1 MPKQIKD
8 FELKENINGLEDLLV
23 QDSNGI
29 TKRIKASKLM
39 DEIDLSNYYTRAEV
53 NDLLSNIDMS
63 VAMADYYNKEA
74 IDNLLAN
81 KANASDIQNLATK
94 EELNDKANTSHR
106 HIQADILDL
115 SVPTK
120 VSQLTNDSGFI
131 SSIPDEY
138 ITESELNAKGY
149 LTEHQD
155 IAGKADINHIHS
167 YNDLLDKPTIPNLD
181 GYATETFVTNKI
193 AEANLGGGGGEID
206 LSGYATKEELNTKAN
221 KTDLNGYA
229 TISFVNNAIEKIDGT
244 NILTFTSLTD
254 FQNYT
259 PKSSDVGKC
268 VIINKGEYELSN
280 THYDW
285 SISTS
290 TSGIYLN
297 ITNKDEIN
305 YAMFG
310 CELDGVTDDTQGMLK
325 AHAYSNENKVLLKN
339 TSGTIYKADNTI
351 LKVKWDMDLSG
362 STILVKD
369 NNCEG
374 MYQIVNDTE
383 TIYGY
388 TNKIDK
394 SYLRQGTSQFPMT
407 DNSLPANCVIH
418 MSDGNA
424 WATRNDNGNI
434 YTEKRYELMFHH
446 AFGIC
451 SGNLITNWNDDNTK
465 LTFNYSKYNERT
477 LIIKGCKI
485 RIETTGTVY
494 ICIFDCRRH
503 NTIIKDV
510 FIDAKPSSIISGTS
524 GFKNAPIQLKDCYN
538 IKIENVS
545 GTNIAGNEST
555 HSGSGYTLRL
565 INVYK
570 CVLDNININGFWGAT
585 GMNCVKDITIQNSTL
600 NRIDVHMYCT
610 EINVRDTTIYDWG
623 ICIGYGTGTVTANNV
638 KFINLKRPNMGNRFL
653 IDFNNTYGNF
663 FTGDITLRDCEMIT
677 DGNDMSIVK
686 IDFINNNTP
695 TRSEVKLPNVNI
707 YNLKAINISSDNATL
722 FMFSLAGTSDYST
735 AETKIKQARYYNF
748 EDISFYNLSNVKQ
761 DISMFYDSTSKDMYS
776 TEINPKVSI
785 KNVGFTTSISKTG
798 ILSNATII
806 KYSEELLD
814 SVNNFNMVTLT
825 QSEYDALST
834 KDSNT
839 LYIIKG

>member
-1 MPKQIKD
+1 MSGIYIKD
-8 FELKENINGLEDLLV
+8 LDKKNNIDGTESILI
-23 QDSNGI
+23 QDSNG
-29 TKRIKASKLM
+29 TKQLDINILLNNNNNNV
-39 DEIDLSNYYTRAEV
+39 DIDLSDYATK
-53 NDLLSNIDMS
+53 NDLN
-63 VAMADYYNKEA
+63 
-74 IDNLLAN
+74 N
-81 KANASDIQNLATK
+81 KADKAHTHTTSDITNL
-94 EELNDKANTSHR
+94 S
-106 HIQADILDL
+106 I
-115 SVPTK
+115 PTK
-120 VSQLTNDSGFI
+120 TSELTNDSNFLK
-131 SSIPDEY
+131 SIPSEY
-138 ITESELNAKGY
+138 ITESELSSA
-149 LTEHQD
+149 
-155 IAGKADINHIHS
+155 
-167 YNDLLDKPTIPNLD
+167 
-181 GYATETFVTNKI
+181 
-193 AEANLGGGGGEID
+193 
-206 LSGYATKEELNTKAN
+206 LSTKAN

-229 TISFVNNAIEKIDGT
+229 TTSFVNNAIEKIDGT
-244 NILTFTSLTD
+244 NLLTFTSLTD

-259 PKSSDVGKC
+259 PTSSDVGKR

-310 CELDGVTDDTQGMLK
+310 CALDGITDDTQGMLK

-339 TSGTIYKADNTI
+339 NSGTIYKADNTI

-369 NNCEG
+369 NNCED

-383 TIYGY
+383 TVYGY

-424 WATRNDNGNI
+424 WATRNDDGNI

-451 SGNLITNWNDDNTK
+451 SGSLIADWNDDNTK

-477 LIIKGCKI
+477 LMIKGCKI
-485 RIETTGTVY
+485 RIETTGAVY

-524 GFKNAPIQLKDCYN
+524 KFKNAPIQLKDCYN

-555 HSGSGYTLRL
+555 HRGSGYTLRL

-623 ICIGYGTGTVTANNV
+623 MCIGYGTGTVTANNV
-638 KFINLKRPNMGNRFL
+638 KFINLERPNMGNRFL

-663 FTGDITLRDCEMIT
+663 FTGDVTLRDCEMIT

-707 YNLKAINISSDNATL
+707 YNLKAINIGSDNATL
-722 FMFSLAGTSDYST
+722 FMFDLAGISDYST
-735 AETKIKQARYYNF
+735 TETKIKQARYYNF
-748 EDISFYNLSNVKQ
+748 EDISFYNLSDVKQ
-761 DISMFYDSTSKDMYS
+761 EISMFYDSTSKDMYS
-776 TEINPKVSI
+776 TEINPKVLI

-806 KYSEELLD
+806 KYSEESL
-814 SVNNFNMVTLT
+814 
-825 QSEYDALST
+825 
-834 KDSNT
+834 
-839 LYIIKG
+839 

>member
-1 MPKQIKD
+1 MSGIHIKD
-8 FELKENINGLEDLLV
+8 LDKKNNIDGTESILI
-23 QDSNGI
+23 QDSNG
-29 TKRIKASKLM
+29 TKQVDI
-39 DEIDLSNYYTRAEV
+39 NT
-53 NDLLSNIDMS
+53 LLN
-63 VAMADYYNKEA
+63 
-74 IDNLLAN
+74 N
-81 KANASDIQNLATK
+81 KADKVHTHTTSDITNL
-94 EELNDKANTSHR
+94 S
-106 HIQADILDL
+106 I
-115 SVPTK
+115 PTK
-120 VSQLTNDSGFI
+120 TSELTNDSNF
-131 SSIPDEY
+131 
-138 ITESELNAKGY
+138 
-149 LTEHQD
+149 
-155 IAGKADINHIHS
+155 
-167 YNDLLDKPTIPNLD
+167 
-181 GYATETFVTNKI
+181 
-193 AEANLGGGGGEID
+193 
-206 LSGYATKEELNTKAN
+206 LS
-221 KTDLNGYA
+221 
-229 TISFVNNAIEKIDGT
+229 
-244 NILTFTSLTD
+244 ILTFTSLTD

-259 PKSSDVGKC
+259 PTSSDVGKR

-310 CELDGVTDDTQGMLK
+310 CALDGITDDTQGMLK

-383 TIYGY
+383 TVYGY
-388 TNKIDK
+388 TKKIDK

-424 WATRNDNGNI
+424 WATRNDAGHI
-434 YTEKRYELMFHH
+434 YTENRYELMFHH

-451 SGNLITNWNDDNTK
+451 SGSLIADWNNDNTK

-485 RIETTGTVY
+485 RIETTGNIY
-494 ICIFDCRRH
+494 MCIFDCRRH

-524 GFKNAPIQLKDCYN
+524 KFKNAPIQLKDCYN

-623 ICIGYGTGTVTANNV
+623 MCFGYGTGTVTANNV

-653 IDFNNTYGNF
+653 IELNNTYGNF

-686 IDFINNNTP
+686 INFINNNTP

-735 AETKIKQARYYNF
+735 IQTKIKQARYYNF
-748 EDISFYNLSNVKQ
+748 EDISFYNLSDVKQ

-776 TEINPKVSI
+776 TEINPKVLI

-806 KYSEELLD
+806 KYSEELL
-814 SVNNFNMVTLT
+814 
-825 QSEYDALST
+825 
-834 KDSNT
+834 
-839 LYIIKG
+839 

>member
-1 MPKQIKD
+1 M
-8 FELKENINGLEDLLV
+8 
-23 QDSNGI
+23 
-29 TKRIKASKLM
+29 
-39 DEIDLSNYYTRAEV
+39 
-53 NDLLSNIDMS
+53 
-63 VAMADYYNKEA
+63 
-74 IDNLLAN
+74 
-81 KANASDIQNLATK
+81 
-94 EELNDKANTSHR
+94 
-106 HIQADILDL
+106 
-115 SVPTK
+115 
-120 VSQLTNDSGFI
+120 
-131 SSIPDEY
+131 
-138 ITESELNAKGY
+138 
-149 LTEHQD
+149 
-155 IAGKADINHIHS
+155 
-167 YNDLLDKPTIPNLD
+167 
-181 GYATETFVTNKI
+181 
-193 AEANLGGGGGEID
+193 
-206 LSGYATKEELNTKAN
+206 
-221 KTDLNGYA
+221 
-229 TISFVNNAIEKIDGT
+229 
-244 NILTFTSLTD
+244 
-254 FQNYT
+254 
-259 PKSSDVGKC
+259 
-268 VIINKGEYELSN
+268 
-280 THYDW
+280 
-285 SISTS
+285 
-290 TSGIYLN
+290 N
-297 ITNKDEIN
+297 ITNKDEVN

-310 CELDGVTDDTQGMLK
+310 CALDGVTDDTQGMLK
-325 AHAYSNENKVLLKN
+325 AHAYSNTNKVLFKN
-339 TSGTIYKADNTI
+339 NSGTIYKADDTI

-369 NNCEG
+369 NNCEN

-383 TIYGY
+383 TVYGY

-424 WATRNDNGNI
+424 WATRNDDGNT

-451 SGNLITNWNDDNTK
+451 SGSLIADWNDDNTK

-485 RIETTGTVY
+485 RIETTGDVY

-524 GFKNAPIQLKDCYN
+524 RFKNAPIQLKDCYN

-555 HSGSGYTLRL
+555 HRGSGYTLRL

-623 ICIGYGTGTVTANNV
+623 MCIGYGTGTVTANNV
-638 KFINLKRPNMGNRFL
+638 KFINLERPNMGNRFL

-663 FTGDITLRDCEMIT
+663 FTGDVTLRDCEMIT

-707 YNLKAINISSDNATL
+707 YNLKAINIGSDNATL
-722 FMFSLAGTSDYST
+722 FMFDLAGISDYST
-735 AETKIKQARYYNF
+735 TETKIKQARYYNF
-748 EDISFYNLSNVKQ
+748 EDISFYNLSDVKQ
-761 DISMFYDSTSKDMYS
+761 EISMFYDSTSKDMYS
-776 TEINPKVSI
+776 TEINPKVLI

-806 KYSEELLD
+806 KYSEESL
-814 SVNNFNMVTLT
+814 
-825 QSEYDALST
+825 
-834 KDSNT
+834 
-839 LYIIKG
+839 